1 MFAIS
6 RRDEGEYAYLSEMVV
21 YHRTYRASK
30 IVRNGFRDDTWTRP
44 GLGRKRGVFISPDWL
59 DAQEGVDGD
68 DVLELDIDEAL
79 FARHEWLA
87 KDTTYR
93 EAMIPARE
101 LNRYPVRMLNRGEI
115 DTIRQKRFG

>member
-1 MFAIS
+1 M
-6 RRDEGEYAYLSEMVV
+6 LV

-30 IVRNGFRDDTWTRP
+30 IVRDGFRDDTWTRP

-59 DAQEGVDGD
+59 DEHEGVDGD

-79 FARHEWLA
+79 FAQHEWLA
-87 KDTTYR
+87 QDRTYR

-101 LNRYPVRMLNRGEI
+101 LNRYPVRLLNPGEI
-115 DTIRQKRFG
+115 EKLRRRRFG

>member
-1 MFAIS
+1 LS
-6 RRDEGEYAYLSEMVV
+6 RGKYAYWIEMLV

-30 IVRNGFRDDTWTRP
+30 IVRDGFRDDTWTRP

-59 DAQEGVDGD
+59 DEHEGVDGD

-79 FARHEWLA
+79 FAQHEWLA
-87 KDTTYR
+87 KDRTYR

-101 LNRYPVRMLNRGEI
+101 LNRYPVRLLNHREI
-115 DTIRQKRFG
+115 DKLRQRRFG

>member
-1 MFAIS
+1 M
-6 RRDEGEYAYLSEMVV
+6 DKYAYWIEMLV

-30 IVRNGFRDDTWTRP
+30 IVRDGFRDDTWTRP

-59 DAQEGVDGD
+59 DEQEGVDGD

-79 FARHEWLA
+79 FAQHEWLE
-87 KDTTYR
+87 KDRTYR

-101 LNRYPVRMLNRGEI
+101 LNRYPVRLLNHREI
-115 DTIRQKRFG
+115 DKLRQRRFG